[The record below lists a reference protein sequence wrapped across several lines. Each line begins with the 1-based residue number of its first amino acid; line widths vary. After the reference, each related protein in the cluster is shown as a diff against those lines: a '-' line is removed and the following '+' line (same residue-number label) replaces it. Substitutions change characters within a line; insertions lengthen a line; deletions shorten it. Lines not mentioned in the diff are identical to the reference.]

1 VFEPMPFHAGF
12 VVGKVALVFYLSR
25 VYIGIVN
32 GLVTCTTN
40 LQDSY

>member
-1 VFEPMPFHAGF
+1 MNIHMESLISM
-12 VVGKVALVFYLSR
+12 GKLLVLGR
-25 VYIGIVN
+25 IYIGIVN